1 MISNLSSLAS
11 PVVFPVELVV
21 PVELQTILPILVEL
35 RGGTGGARYEGS
47 AGRTSITA
55 TAGPTSSTRRFHL
68 IVPNFA
74 KFHRFHQFHRLT
86 PRCPCGNEIT
96 LSNS

>member
-35 RGGTGGARYEGS
+35 RGGTGGARDEGS
-47 AGRTSITA
+47 AGRTSITE
-55 TAGPTSSTRRFHL
+55 TAGPTSSTRRSHMAAL
-68 IVPNFA
+68 NPA
-74 KFHRFHQFHRLT
+74 QFHRFHQFHRLT

>member
-35 RGGTGGARYEGS
+35 RGGTGGTANEGS
-47 AGRTSITA
+47 TSITA
-55 TAGPTSSTRRFHL
+55 TAGPTSSTRRSHMAAL
-68 IVPNFA
+68 NPA
-74 KFHRFHQFHRLT
+74 QFHRFHQFHRLT